1 MSPRPLPLRLLVAVA
16 TVALLTA
23 ACSPSDGAPPVSAPL
38 SATATPAPA
47 TTSASPTGSGPAT
60 GDAAPTATSA
70 PVEPAG
76 ITIEDF
82 DYDVPASV
90 PPGAQVQLTNQ
101 DSEAHTVTLKNG
113 GPSVVVQGGATTT
126 LTAPAEAGTY
136 SIVCD
141 FHGNMSAELVVA

>member
-1 MSPRPLPLRLLVAVA
+1 MSARPLPLRLLVAVA

-23 ACSPSDGAPPVSAPL
+23 ACSSSDEGPPVSASP
-38 SATATPAPA
+38 SPTATPAPP
-47 TTSASPTGSGPAT
+47 TTPAAPTGSAPAT
-60 GDAAPTATSA
+60 AAPAPTASSA

-76 ITIEDF
+76 ITIEGF

-90 PPGAQVQLTNQ
+90 PPGAEVQITNN
-101 DSEAHTVTLKNG
+101 DSEAHTVTLEND

-126 LTAPAEAGTY
+126 FTAPAQPGTY
-136 SIVCD
+136 KLFCE